1 MRKESKCSNEIAIV
15 GISCMLPQANE
26 ADELWDNIVGKKDCI
41 VEISKEK
48 WMESN
53 FFDSNIDSKNK
64 ISSKWIG
71 EVSALKEFD
80 NKFFSISPAE
90 ADNMDPDQRALL
102 QETWKCIEDSGISL
116 KTLREK
122 RTSVIVG
129 TAEVDTFENQH
140 MPGNEINEFSGK
152 GMFLFMIANRISW
165 YFGFSGESK
174 LVETGCPS
182 GMCALND
189 SVNLLKLGKSD
200 FAVVSGINTFKTSHM
215 LKLMSKNGL
224 FSPDGKCKTFS
235 ADANGIV
242 VSEGVVSLLLA
253 PLSVAKENNCHIY
266 GIIEN
271 TAVNHSGETFSITA
285 PKLSAQKD
293 LILNAWKGLK
303 FSPDTINY
311 IETHGTGTSLGD
323 PIEIE
328 ALKQAYEK
336 VTDKK
341 NFCWIGSVKPNIG
354 HSLPVSGLAGIV
366 KVLKMFEHG
375 VIPGQINISEINPLI
390 NIEDSPFNIT
400 TENVSWQ
407 PDEQKLPLRA
417 GVTSLGFAGVNAHV
431 VLEQY
436 IEVEKESC
444 VSEPSK
450 KYPIVFSAKSEEAL
464 IHLLEKWD
472 NKIEKLESNNS
483 IKDISFTLCSG
494 REQFKYRTACIA
506 EEGSKLIDC
515 IERLKEDIH
524 EVSDKKYLL
533 DISFINEDF
542 VNRIVELVRNNTC
555 FETELLAISKS
566 LNISKKQ
573 VYNPEYYPS
582 KHIFDLIMATA
593 YIKGLLSLADNFEGI
608 YVKTQD
614 NKLLALMIADVINIE
629 DVISYLDNK
638 ENAKII
644 ITGKP
649 KIIVNFNNETLL
661 TKEVITDK
669 YITCLFA
676 ELSLEFKQS
685 DISKTEASLQWL
697 NNIRL
702 LYKNQRTFNK
712 FIHEA
717 SKFIEFDDFDL
728 GEFISAEG
736 NNPDDI
742 KDNKLRFMVLVAIN
756 IAIKRLYKKWSLIPP
771 NVFADD
777 RVNEIS
783 ELVINGYFAFKEMCE
798 LYEKESGK
806 KWQGPFNHTLEDIL
820 LIEKSNSITACE
832 KYSIFTGLK
841 DINTVEEILA
851 DMWLEGANIDWKK
864 GLTFKK
870 CKLVSLPTYCFNKK
884 TFKYIKHNIIEC
896 ESEQDELQIKVLDY
910 KPSSLDVMDSYS
922 EKQRLLVFS
931 NIDKS
936 NFKGFDA
943 KELVYVK
950 VSDSKKAQVEEYSV
964 QPELLEDSFYI
975 FNKLEQMEYVPD
987 VILVALNDS
996 EEIRETK
1003 DYVLSTF
1010 IFAANLAKCL
1020 IQKNKFS
1027 GKLLFSSMG
1036 NESGMYSE
1044 GLTAFF
1050 KTLHIEYE
1058 NLYFRNIICYEQT
1071 TSDFISVLNKEIN
1084 YFSSSEYKVT
1094 YRKLQRT
1101 VQTYTDYQPK
1111 TQIQYLKENGTYI
1124 LLGGFGA
1131 IGKVIAKHLA
1141 EQANVNLIL
1150 CGRKPENDKV
1160 REFINPLNQGSTR
1173 VIYKSVDISIK
1184 EQLQGLIDNVINEFG
1199 YITGIFNMTGYIEPG
1214 FLESK
1219 DNGFLRNGVKL
1230 KVDATVFLDEITKDI
1245 NLDFFV
1251 NFSSV
1256 SALVG
1261 DFGLSEYVYANCFF
1275 DEFIRK
1281 REKLRKEGRRCGN
1294 SISINWPYWQDGG
1307 LRMVEKDAS
1316 RFSLTTGLS
1325 PLLNKDA
1332 ITAFD
1337 SIMKSNMSLQC
1348 CVLFGKDKKMNDY
1361 LESKLTLPTILQKTI
1376 NLSLDNSSDIDVK
1389 TIVEQY
1395 LTKVIAKEL
1404 NLSIDDIDLED
1415 GFQSMGIDSILIHKL
1430 NRVLSADFSGV
1441 SSTIFFDCKNIDEM
1455 VSYFVQTYSEE
1466 QLRSILAPENNS
1478 IIESKIS
1485 CECVKP
1491 SSIQINEKHLE
1502 SELQTADSAECESKD
1517 IAIIGMSGR
1526 FPMAK
1531 SIEEFWMNLITK
1543 KDCVSEIPETRWNV
1557 ENFYDNEAKNAYKG
1571 KMSSRWGGFIEDVDQ
1586 FDPMLF
1592 QISPLDAGN
1601 MDPQERILLEVVYEA
1616 FEYAGYSRQRIQEKV
1631 KGNVGVFIGNTTNG
1645 YRLLIEDEMV
1655 KGNFGTHQALPWSIA
1670 NRVSYVFELNGP
1682 SFIIDSACS
1691 SSLNSIVVAVDN
1703 IRNGKCKMAIAG
1715 GVNLHIHPSE
1725 YVLRSQL
1732 RVLSPKG
1739 KCHSFGSEADGYVP
1753 GEGIGAIILKPL
1765 SDAERDGDNILGI
1778 IKGVASNHVGHPNG
1792 YTVPSST
1799 SQAEVIKTA
1808 IDDAGISARDIT
1820 FIEAHGTGTILGDP
1834 IEINGLK
1841 SAFSNYTQDNQFCA
1855 IGSVK
1860 SNIGHLEGAAGI
1872 VSTIK
1877 AVLQLM
1883 NRVKIPLINCDTPNP
1898 RISFDDSQFYLQK
1911 ELEPWTTYNDKLV
1924 LGISSFGAGGSN
1936 AHILIQNHED
1946 NRKRL
1951 QAREIPQVPVL
1962 ISAMTD
1968 DGVHKYVQKFLDWL
1982 GEQEAEN
1989 NTLNIS
1995 DIAYTTQV
2003 GRELLD
2009 SRICVLCSSVNEL
2022 KAGLMNFLSNKPC
2035 TYVKTHMTADK
2046 ITITKSEKNKY
2057 AIMAQTAITAGNVE
2071 EIAKF
2076 AVLGIKIDWEQFNRL
2091 QKGFVIMLPTYVF
2104 DNQRYWLNFEE
2115 NSDKDTGFYIKNNKS
2130 ELAFLIDANVS
2141 TIENQRFTRTI
2152 HSNEFFIKDH
2162 VIDGQAIL
2170 PGTAI
2175 IEMAIEA
2182 GNLSLPKH
2190 YIKSLEDIHFHKAIE
2205 VSEEAVE
2212 LQIDIIPE
2220 DYYIGFKIYI
2230 CKEDERI
2237 LSAEGK
2243 LIIDTDTD
2251 ANNTFELPLSED
2263 LVQADSEEY
2272 YAWLDTLGFNFKNS
2286 FKSIE
2291 KLFVSQDLVMSVVSI
2306 TQAEQFEGRGKNCT
2320 LWPPLIDGVLQST
2333 FKLVENHTEK
2343 GCLSL
2348 PVSIGKLIMHEST
2361 RSNLIALAQKSK
2373 NCKEEKGEFIFDIY
2387 ILNENGKLV
2396 MEVQEYRLVNVK
2408 KANHVSK
2415 KYEDTDDLIQE
2426 VIRRIKSGEIDKN
2439 MLLNLKLLE

>member
-26 ADELWDNIVGKKDCI
+26 ADELWENIVGKKDCI

-48 WMESN
+48 WNESN

-200 FAVVSGINTFKTSHM
+200 FAIVSGINTFKTSHM

-293 LILNAWKGLK
+293 LILNAWNGLK

-311 IETHGTGTSLGD
+311 IEIHGTGTSLGD

-366 KVLKMFEHG
+366 KVLKMFEYG

-436 IEVEKESC
+436 IEREKEAC

-450 KYPIVFSAKSEEAL
+450 KYPIVLSAKSEEAL

-472 NKIEKLESNNS
+472 KKIEKIENNNS

-494 REQFKYRTACIA
+494 REQFKYRTACVV

-515 IERLKEDIH
+515 LGGVKEDIR

-533 DISFINEDF
+533 DISFIDEISI
-542 VNRIVELVRNNTC
+542 NRIVEIVRNNTC
-555 FETELLAISKS
+555 FETELLAISKR
-566 LNISKKQ
+566 LNISKRQ

-582 KHIFDLIMATA
+582 KHTFDLIMATA
-593 YIKGLLSLADNFEGI
+593 YIKGLLSIADNFEGI
-608 YVKTQD
+608 YLKTED
-614 NKLLALMIADVINIE
+614 NKLLALMIADVIKIE

-638 ENAKII
+638 DNAKNI
-644 ITGKP
+644 ITDKP

-669 YITCLFA
+669 YITYLLA
-676 ELSLEFKQS
+676 EISLEFKQS

-712 FIHEA
+712 FIHEV
-717 SKFIEFDDFDL
+717 SKFIEFDNFDL
-728 GEFISAEG
+728 GEFISAEE

-742 KDNKLRFMVLVAIN
+742 KDNKLKFMVLVAIN
-756 IAIKRLYKKWSLIPP
+756 IAIKRLYKKWSLVPP

-777 RVNEIS
+777 RLNEIS
-783 ELVINGYFAFKEMCE
+783 DLVINGYFTFKEVCE
-798 LYEKESGK
+798 LYQKESGK
-806 KWQGPFNHTLEDIL
+806 KWQGSLNHTLEDIL
-820 LIEKSNSITACE
+820 LLENSNSITACE

-841 DINTVEEILA
+841 EKNTVEEILVEL
-851 DMWLEGANIDWKK
+851 WLNGANIDWKK
-864 GLTFKK
+864 GLTFNK
-870 CKLVSLPTYCFNKK
+870 CKLVALPTYCFNKK
-884 TFKYIKHNIIEC
+884 TFKYIKQDITEC
-896 ESEQDELQIKVLDY
+896 EPEQDELQIKVLDY
-910 KPSSLDVMDSYS
+910 KSSSLDVMDS

-931 NIDKS
+931 NMEQS
-936 NFKGFDA
+936 NFEHLAA

-950 VSDSKKAQVEEYSV
+950 VGASIKTEREQYSV
-964 QPELLEDSFYI
+964 QPELLEDSLSI
-975 FNKLEQMEYVPD
+975 FSKLEQIGYIPD

-996 EEIRETK
+996 EEMRQTK

-1036 NESGMYSE
+1036 NESRMYGE

-1101 VQTYTDYQPK
+1101 VQTYTDYQPE
-1111 TQIQYLKENGTYI
+1111 TQIPYLKENGTYI

-1131 IGKVIAKHLA
+1131 IGKVIAQHLA
-1141 EQANVNLIL
+1141 NQANVNLIL
-1150 CGRKPENDKV
+1150 CGRKHENDKV
-1160 REFINPLNQGSTR
+1160 RDFINPLNQGSTR

-1184 EQLQGLIDNVINEFG
+1184 EQLQELINNVINEFG
-1199 YITGIFNMTGYIEPG
+1199 TINGIFNMTGYIDPG
-1214 FLESK
+1214 FLEAK
-1219 DNGFLRNGVKL
+1219 DNVFLRNGVRL

-1275 DEFIRK
+1275 DEFIRQ
-1281 REKLRKEGRRCGN
+1281 REKLRKEGKRYGN

-1332 ITAFD
+1332 IIAFD

-1348 CVLFGKDKKMNDY
+1348 CVLFGKDKKMNEY
-1361 LESKLTLPTILQKTI
+1361 LESKLTLPTILQKTT
-1376 NLSLDNSSDIDVK
+1376 NVSLDNSSAIDVK
-1389 TIVEQY
+1389 TIVEEY
-1395 LTKVIAKEL
+1395 LTNVIAKEL

-1455 VSYFVQTYSEE
+1455 AAYFVQTYSEE
-1466 QLRSILAPENNS
+1466 QLRSILIPNCNHS
-1478 IIESKIS
+1478 IETISS
-1485 CECVKP
+1485 CESTKV
-1491 SSIQINEKHLE
+1491 SSIQINEQHLDNK
-1502 SELQTADSAECESKD
+1502 LQAADSVECESKD

-1531 SIEEFWMNLITK
+1531 SIEEFWMNLISK

-1616 FEYAGYSRQRIQEKV
+1616 FEYAGYSKRRIQEKV
-1631 KGNVGVFIGNTTNG
+1631 KGDIGVFIGNTTNG
-1645 YRLLIEDEMV
+1645 YRLLIEDEMA
-1655 KGNFGTHQALPWSIA
+1655 KGNFGTHQAVPWSIA

-1765 SDAERDGDNILGI
+1765 TDAERDGDNILGI

-1799 SQAEVIKTA
+1799 SQAAVIKAA

-1841 SAFSNYTQDNQFCA
+1841 SAFSNFTQDNQFCA

-1877 AVLQLM
+1877 SVLQLM

-1898 RISFDDSQFYLQK
+1898 RISFDTSQFYLQK

-1936 AHILIQNHED
+1936 AHILIQNHQD
-1946 NRKRL
+1946 DRKRS
-1951 QAREIPQVPVL
+1951 QTREINQVPVL

-1968 DGVHKYVQKFLDWL
+1968 DGVFKYVQKMLDWL
-1982 GEQEAEN
+1982 DEQEAKK

-2009 SRICVLCSSVNEL
+2009 SKICVLCSSIIEL
-2022 KAGLMNFLSNKPC
+2022 KAGLMNFLNHKPC
-2035 TYVKTHMTADK
+2035 SSVKTHLSTDK
-2046 ITITKSEKNKY
+2046 VTITKSDKNKY
-2057 AIMAQTAITAGNVE
+2057 EIMAQAAVNTGNVE
-2071 EIAKF
+2071 ELAKF
-2076 AVLGIKIDWEQFNRL
+2076 AVMGIKIDWEKFNLL
-2091 QKGFVIMLPTYVF
+2091 QHGFVIMLPTYVF

-2115 NSDKDTGFYIKNNKS
+2115 NSDKGTKFCINNDTS
-2130 ELAFLIDANVS
+2130 VLAFLIDANIS

-2152 HSNEFFIKDH
+2152 HSDEFFIKDH

-2175 IEMAIEA
+2175 IEMAMEA
-2182 GNLSLPKH
+2182 GNLSLPNH
-2190 YIKSLEDIHFHKAIE
+2190 QIKAIEDIQFHKAIE

-2212 LQIDIIPE
+2212 IQIDIIPE
-2220 DYYIGFKIYI
+2220 DYCIIFKIYN
-2230 CKEDERI
+2230 CKQAERI

-2243 LIIDTDTD
+2243 LIIDTDT
-2251 ANNTFELPLSED
+2251 NNTFELPVIEG
-2263 LVQADSEEY
+2263 LVEADSEEY
-2272 YAWLDTLGFNFKNS
+2272 YTWLDTLGFNFKNS

-2291 KLFVSQDLVMSVVSI
+2291 KLFVSQDYVMSVVSI
-2306 TQAEQFEGRGKNCT
+2306 TQREQFEGRGKNCT

-2333 FKLVENHTEK
+2333 FKLVENHTEI

-2348 PVSIGKLIMHEST
+2348 PVSIGRLIMHGST
-2361 RSNLIALAQKSK
+2361 RGNLIALAQKSK
-2373 NCKEEKGEFIFDIY
+2373 NCREENGEFIFDIY

-2408 KANHVSK
+2408 KANHVSE
-2415 KYEDTDDLIQE
+2415 KYENTDDLIQE
-2426 VIRRIKSGEIDKN
+2426 VIRRIKNGEIDKN

>member
-1 MRKESKCSNEIAIV
+1 MRRENKCSNEIAIV
-15 GISCMLPQANE
+15 GISCMLPQAKE
-26 ADELWDNIVGKKDCI
+26 ADELWENIVGKKDCI

-48 WMESN
+48 WNESN
-53 FFDSNIDSKNK
+53 FFDSNIDSQNK

-116 KTLREK
+116 KTLRDK

-152 GMFLFMIANRISW
+152 GLFLFMIANRISW

-189 SVNLLKLGKSD
+189 GVNLLKLGKSD
-200 FAVVSGINTFKTSHM
+200 FAIVSGINTFKTSHM

-253 PLSVAKENNCHIY
+253 PLSVAKENKCHIY

-271 TAVNHSGETFSITA
+271 TAVSHSGETFSITA

-293 LILNAWKGLK
+293 LILDAWRGLK

-328 ALKQAYEK
+328 ALKQAYEQ
-336 VTDKK
+336 VTEKK
-341 NFCWIGSVKPNIG
+341 HFCWLGSVKPNIG

-366 KVLKMFEHG
+366 KVLKMFEYG

-407 PDEQKLPLRA
+407 PDEKKLPLRA

-436 IEVEKESC
+436 IEPKNESDTC
-444 VSEPSK
+444 VSEPLK
-450 KYPIVFSAKSEEAL
+450 KYPIVLSAKSEEAL
-464 IHLLEKWD
+464 IQLLEKWEK
-472 NKIEKLESNNS
+472 KIKKLESNS
-483 IKDISFTLCSG
+483 IKDIAFTLCSG
-494 REQFKYRTACIA
+494 REQFKYRTACVV

-515 IERLKEDIH
+515 LVGLKEDIR

-533 DISFINEDF
+533 DISFIDEMF
-542 VNRIVELVRNNTC
+542 INRIVEIVRNNAC
-555 FETELLAISKS
+555 FETELSAVTER
-566 LNISKKQ
+566 LNISKDQ
-573 VYNPEYYPS
+573 AYNPEYYPS
-582 KHIFDLIMATA
+582 EYIFNLIIATA
-593 YIKGLLSLADNFEGI
+593 YIKGLLSIADNLEGI
-608 YVKTQD
+608 YLKTED
-614 NKLLALMIADVINIE
+614 KKLLALMIAEVINIE

-638 ENAKII
+638 ENAKNI
-644 ITGKP
+644 ITDKP

-669 YITCLFA
+669 YITCLLA

-685 DISKTEASLQWL
+685 DISKTAASTQWL

-702 LYKNQRTFNK
+702 LYKNQRTFSK
-712 FIHEA
+712 FIHEVN
-717 SKFIEFDDFDL
+717 KYIEYDDFDL
-728 GEFISAEG
+728 VKFISAEE
-736 NNPDDI
+736 NNLDDI
-742 KDNKLRFMVLVAIN
+742 NDNRLKFTVLIAVN
-756 IAIKRLYKKWSLIPP
+756 IAIKRLYKKWSLVPP

-777 RVNEIS
+777 RLNEIS
-783 ELVINGYFAFKEMCE
+783 DLVINGYFTFKEICG
-798 LYEKESGK
+798 LYQKESSK
-806 KWQGPFNHTLEDIL
+806 KWQGPCNHTLEDIL
-820 LIEKSNSITACE
+820 LLEDSNGITACD

-841 DINTVEEILA
+841 EKNTMEEILV
-851 DMWLEGANIDWKK
+851 DMWLTGANIDWKK
-864 GLTFKK
+864 GLAFNK

-884 TFKYIKHNIIEC
+884 TFKYIKQDIIEC
-896 ESEQDELQIKVLDY
+896 ESEQDELQVKVLDY
-910 KPSSLDVMDSYS
+910 TPSSLEVIDS

-931 NIDKS
+931 NLEQS
-936 NFKGFDA
+936 NFEYLAA

-950 VSDSKKAQVEEYSV
+950 VSASKKAEKGQYSV

-975 FNKLEQMEYVPD
+975 FNKLEQIGYVPD

-996 EEIRETK
+996 EEIRETE

-1010 IFAANLAKCL
+1010 IFATNLAKCL

-1036 NESGMYSE
+1036 NESRMYSE

-1058 NLYFRNIICYEQT
+1058 NLCFRNITCYEQT

-1101 VQTYTDYQPK
+1101 VQAYTDYQPE
-1111 TQIQYLKENGTYI
+1111 TQIPYLKENGTYI
-1124 LLGGFGA
+1124 LLGGFGE
-1131 IGKVIAKHLA
+1131 IGKVIAQHLA
-1141 EQANVNLIL
+1141 AQANVNLIL
-1150 CGRKPENDKV
+1150 CGRKPENDEIRK
-1160 REFINPLNQGSTR
+1160 FINPLNQRSTR
-1173 VIYKSVDISIK
+1173 VVYKSVDVSIK
-1184 EQLQGLIDNVINEFG
+1184 EQLQELINNVTNEFG
-1199 YITGIFNMTGYIEPG
+1199 TINGIFNMTGYIDPG

-1219 DNGFLRNGVKL
+1219 DNEFLRNGVRL

-1275 DEFIRK
+1275 DEFIRH
-1281 REKLRKEGRRCGN
+1281 REKLRKEGKRSGN

-1316 RFSLTTGLS
+1316 RFSSTTGLS

-1332 ITAFD
+1332 IIAFD
-1337 SIMKSNMSLQC
+1337 NIMKSNMSLQC
-1348 CVLFGKDKKMNDY
+1348 CVLFGKDKKMNEY
-1361 LESKLTLPTILQKTI
+1361 LESKLRLPIILQNNNNVTF
-1376 NLSLDNSSDIDVK
+1376 DNSSDIDVK

-1415 GFQSMGIDSILIHKL
+1415 AFQSMGIDSILIHKL
-1430 NRVLSADFSGV
+1430 NRILLADFSGV

-1455 VSYFVQTYSEE
+1455 AAYFVQTYSEE
-1466 QLRSILAPENNS
+1466 QIRSILVPNGNYS
-1478 IIESKIS
+1478 IETVTS
-1485 CECVKP
+1485 CGCAKA
-1491 SSIQINEKHLE
+1491 SSSLINE
-1502 SELQTADSAECESKD
+1502 QTLDNEFQITDSVECESKD

-1531 SIEEFWMNLITK
+1531 SIEEFWMNLISK
-1543 KDCVSEIPETRWNV
+1543 KDCISAIPETRWNV

-1571 KMSSRWGGFIEDVDQ
+1571 KMYSRWGGFIDDVDQ

-1616 FEYAGYSRQRIQEKV
+1616 FEYAGYSKQRIQEKV

-1645 YRLLIEDEMV
+1645 YRLLIEDEMA

-1691 SSLNSIVVAVDN
+1691 SSLNSIVTAVDN

-1732 RVLSPKG
+1732 RVLSPRG

-1765 SDAERDGDNILGI
+1765 RDAERDGDNILGI

-1799 SQAEVIKTA
+1799 SQATVIKAA
-1808 IDDAGISARDIT
+1808 IDDAGISAREIT

-1841 SAFSNYTQDNQFCA
+1841 SAFSNYTEDNQFCA

-1877 AVLQLM
+1877 SVLQLM
-1883 NRVKIPLINCDTPNP
+1883 NKVKIPLLNCDTPNP
-1898 RISFDDSQFYLQK
+1898 RISFADSQFYLQK
-1911 ELEPWTTYNDKLV
+1911 ELEPWTTYNNKLV

-1936 AHILIQNHED
+1936 AHILIQNHEN
-1946 NRKRL
+1946 NRKRS
-1951 QAREIPQVPVL
+1951 QTRGISQVPVL

-1968 DGVHKYVQKFLDWL
+1968 DGVRKYVQKMLNWL
-1982 GEQEAEN
+1982 EEQEEKK
-1989 NTLNIS
+1989 NTLDIS

-2009 SRICVLCSSVNEL
+2009 SRICVLCSSVKEL
-2022 KAGLMNFLSNKPC
+2022 KASLMNFLNDKPC
-2035 TYVKTHMTADK
+2035 SSVKTHMSTDK
-2046 ITITKSEKNKY
+2046 NTITKSQKNKY
-2057 AIMAQTAITAGNVE
+2057 ATMAQAAVNAGNVE
-2071 EIAKF
+2071 EVAEF
-2076 AVLGIKIDWEQFNRL
+2076 AVMGIKIDWEQFNIL
-2091 QKGFVIMLPTYVF
+2091 QHGFVIMLPTYVF

-2115 NSDKDTGFYIKNNKS
+2115 NSDKDTDLYIKNK
-2130 ELAFLIDANVS
+2130 LAFLIDANIS

-2152 HSNEFFIKDH
+2152 HSDEFFIKDH
-2162 VIDGQAIL
+2162 VIDGQALL

-2175 IEMAIEA
+2175 IEMAMEA
-2182 GNLSLPKH
+2182 GNLSLPNH
-2190 YIKSLEDIHFHKAIE
+2190 RINAIEDIQFHKAIE

-2220 DYYIGFKIYI
+2220 DYCIRFKIYN

-2243 LIIDTDTD
+2243 LIIDTDT
-2251 ANNTFELPLSED
+2251 NNTFEIPLIEG
-2263 LVQADSEEY
+2263 LVEADSEEY
-2272 YAWLDTLGFNFKNS
+2272 YTWLDTLGFNFKNS

-2291 KLFVSQDLVMSVVSI
+2291 KLFVGQDLVMSVVSI
-2306 TQAEQFEGRGKNCT
+2306 TQREQFEGRGKNCT
-2320 LWPPLIDGVLQST
+2320 LWPPLFDGVLQST

-2348 PVSIGKLIMHEST
+2348 PVSIGKLIMHGST
-2361 RSNLIALAQKSK
+2361 RGNLIALAQKSK
-2373 NCKEEKGEFIFDIY
+2373 NCREENGEFIFDIY

-2408 KANHVSK
+2408 KANHVSE
-2415 KYEDTDDLIQE
+2415 KYDDTDDLIQE
-2426 VIRRIKSGEIDKN
+2426 VIRRIKNGEIDKK